1 MSNSAVKLATL
12 IIQQYEGAR
21 LRAYADTGG
30 IPTIGFGH
38 TKGVK
43 LGDVITMEQAQEW
56 FEEDLAHL
64 VSAVEGKSDI
74 EAGALI
80 SFTYQCGL
88 GALQKVL
95 SGEAKL
101 DNFIR
106 DKRGN
111 VLVGMQMRRRFEQT
125 LIDISKEVISGPQV

>member
-1 MSNSAVKLATL
+1 MPTSAVKLATL

-43 LGDVITMEQAQEW
+43 LGDVITMEQAQAW
-56 FEEDLAHL
+56 FEEDLAHI
-64 VSAVEGKSDI
+64 VSVVEGKHPL
-74 EAGALI
+74 EAAALI
-80 SFTYQCGL
+80 SFTYNCGV
-88 GALQKVL
+88 GSLQKVL
-95 SGEAKL
+95 SGEAEL
-101 DNFIR
+101 GNFIR

-111 VLVGMQMRRRFEQT
+111 VLVGLQMRRKFEQT
-125 LIDISKEVISGPQV
+125 LIDISKEVPVGPQV